1 MVEKEKAEEIMAKY
15 NRNFGTFTKNATR
28 KEFKTVLKYVAEE
41 ANRKQRKLVGL
52 DSKNVKILIKSLKF
66 GSPIKLQIL
75 GRIFLMR
82 LLMRGGF
89 KFFQVYSLAKIPD

>member
-52 DSKNVKILIKSLKF
+52 DK
-66 GSPIKLQIL
+66 
-75 GRIFLMR
+75 
-82 LLMRGGF
+82 
-89 KFFQVYSLAKIPD
+89 

>member
-1 MVEKEKAEEIMAKY
+1 MSQ
-15 NRNFGTFTKNATR
+15 
-28 KEFKTVLKYVAEE
+28 
-41 ANRKQRKLVGL
+41 RKQTGNNVSLL
-52 DSKNVKILIKSLKF
+52 DWISKNVKILIKSLKF

>member
-15 NRNFGTFTKNATR
+15 NRNFGTFTQNATR

-52 DSKNVKILIKSLKF
+52 DK
-66 GSPIKLQIL
+66 
-75 GRIFLMR
+75 
-82 LLMRGGF
+82 
-89 KFFQVYSLAKIPD
+89 

>member
-1 MVEKEKAEEIMAKY
+1 MLKTSILFYQNNILLKNCRRIWMVEKEKAEEIMAKY

-52 DSKNVKILIKSLKF
+52 DK
-66 GSPIKLQIL
+66 
-75 GRIFLMR
+75 
-82 LLMRGGF
+82 
-89 KFFQVYSLAKIPD
+89 